1 MSLRTADGREVVFIH
16 IPKAAGTSVW
26 QVVGHPGGVAETV
39 THETA
44 ARWRRFLGPERY
56 DHALTFAVIRNPYD
70 RFLATWHY
78 LATQTEDHRYWPGDT
93 REREWMQGLGRDVET
108 VAANMPTE
116 AVTDLR
122 NAVHFGAQTQYLCID
137 GRCGVSQVL
146 RFEHLAGDWQA
157 MAEKFGLPPTLPH
170 VNRTPGRRP
179 ALSDDAKA
187 RIADLYAADFAF
199 LREVYQ
205 P

>member
-1 MSLRTADGREVVFIH
+1 MSIRTADGREVFFIH
-16 IPKAAGTSVW
+16 IPKTAGMSVW
-26 QVVGHPGGVAETV
+26 EVVGHPDGVPENI
-39 THETA
+39 THKTA

-70 RFLATWHY
+70 RFVSVWHY

-93 REREWMQGLGRDVET
+93 REREWMQSLGGDVET
-108 VAANMPTE
+108 VAANMPAE
-116 AVTDLR
+116 GVTDFR
-122 NAVHFGAQTQYLCID
+122 NAVHFMTQTQYLCID
-137 GRCGVSQVL
+137 GRCGVAQVL
-146 RFEHLAGDWQA
+146 RFEHLTTDWQA
-157 MAEKFGLPPTLPH
+157 MAKKFGLPPALPH
-170 VNRTPGRRP
+170 VNRTAGRRP
-179 ALSDDAKA
+179 VLSAAAKA